1 MKLHWFPLWSLMVS
15 FLILIHSLQ
24 TFIIKWRHAEIY
36 SIPPPTFTFTFYSCG
51 WLKSKTVSKILCTL
65 GQWNLCQKRRGK
77 KRSVRA
83 QIIFHSTDLSIH
95 VCIYVF
101 LTESAR
107 KECSKKILLTLLKKY
122 LLYCPKLVI
131 IISWKWQ
138 VLLEFFKPCLLEK
151 K

>member
-1 MKLHWFPLWSLMVS
+1 MQKS
-15 FLILIHSLQ
+15 IL
-24 TFIIKWRHAEIY
+24 F
-36 SIPPPTFTFTFYSCG
+36 PPPTFTFTFYSCG
-51 WLKSKTVSKILCTL
+51 WLRSKTVSKILCTL

-83 QIIFHSTDLSIH
+83 QIIFHSIDLSIH
-95 VCIYVF
+95 VCIYAF

-138 VLLEFFKPCLLEK
+138 VLLESMSFGKEIIEQYENTSVHMRCIIGKLFIRRKCTNITAAYV
-151 K
+151 

>member
-1 MKLHWFPLWSLMVS
+1 MKLHWFPFWSLMVS

-36 SIPPPTFTFTFYSCG
+36 PPPTFTFTFYSCG

-83 QIIFHSTDLSIH
+83 QIIFHSIDLSIH
-95 VCIYVF
+95 VCIYAF

>member
-1 MKLHWFPLWSLMVS
+1 MILHWFPFWSLMVS

-36 SIPPPTFTFTFYSCG
+36 SIPPPTFTFTFYSCS
-51 WLKSKTVSKILCTL
+51 WLRRKTVSKILCTL

-83 QIIFHSTDLSIH
+83 QIIFHSIDLSIH

-107 KECSKKILLTLLKKY
+107 KECSKKILLTLLKKIPTI
-122 LLYCPKLVI
+122 LPQ
-131 IISWKWQ
+131 ISYY
-138 VLLEFFKPCLLEK
+138 
-151 K
+151 